1 MMMAAW
7 MARCGINARIVDKRG
22 TRIYA
27 GQADGLQIR
36 SLEIFDSF
44 GFADRAWKEANHM
57 IEMCMWNP
65 GEDGVIRRSDR
76 VPDVPV
82 GLSRFQQIVLHQGR
96 IERFFLDHI
105 KKHSKD
111 TLRVERAVLP
121 ESLHISDDTDNHSPD
136 NYPITVQLRH
146 LTEEEAKPAQSNGS
160 TVSDG
165 LFRSNLAADDTDDLI
180 AKSREKEGSTEIVRA
195 KYMVGYIIPITD
207 FPDIRMR
214 CAVHSASSG
223 SLMVIPRE
231 NKLVRFYIQLTEI
244 KPDASGRADRSK
256 ITPDTIIK
264 AAQRIIA
271 PYKLTYEYCDW
282 WTAYQIGQ
290 RVGTNFDHKNRV
302 FLAGDAVHT
311 HSPKAGQGMNV
322 SMQDA
327 YNLGWKLG
335 LVIKGI
341 TQPSILKTY
350 QSERRRI
357 AQDLIDF
364 DHKFSR
370 LFSGRPAKDVM
381 DEEGV
386 NMGDFKQAFL
396 KGNMFASGL
405 SVNYGTSMLVAK
417 PGSAIDQGDG
427 TDVSSTQPTKVVG
440 RQELATNI
448 KLGMR
453 FPNYKVLN
461 QSDARPWDFQQKL
474 RSDGRFRLIIFAGHV
489 VNAHQQARLRAFCQH
504 LSSSSFL
511 APHLYK
517 TIDILTIHASR
528 RADAELLRD
537 FPDVLHPFDD
547 KTGWDY
553 DLVYVDDESYHEGF
567 EDAYN
572 GYGVSRES
580 GCCNDC
586 LNAPDAFE
594 HALHF
599 KRHTAHFRGK
609 DNFRPT
615 ALRKSLVS
623 PKHPA
628 AFATSTSMVAHAE
641 NRYSAFRASVSQV
654 SGHGGDP
661 AWLCMGDPAPT
672 TTRFAT
678 PPRAN
683 IRDINTVTRT
693 AMERPTTPGG
703 THYGRP
709 PAYDDEDGL
718 SPTMQGGSTM
728 RLLTNVDDS
737 QSYMPRPSFEE
748 SASFMSGVNSTTAAL
763 GERMTSSEVRKQKAA
778 EADIVDFLREAG
790 NALNSSSSA
799 TAAPSTQMPKRKNLK
814 TRFVDQLSPTKT
826 SKLERDPGLPLY
838 EIRPPSPMSRSY
850 HPTATSVSL
859 SRTPS
864 VLDTAPNMPPPS
876 EDSPSYV
883 PYRPRSPDRAPGRP
897 YSPTRTSIDY
907 SRPPASSVSYEPV
920 DLNGSPRPGT
930 PSSRYGG
937 GRPGSPKRP
946 LPPAPLF
953 AGGARPVS
961 RDSEA
966 TMDMTD
972 MTSIPIDDDPFT
984 ENGDDRP
991 DLRSRDSYMSDDT
1004 YTDVYTTMDA
1014 KEKVE
1019 HYGPAPD
1026 GEQTRRGAREAVMS
1040 KKEVRLINGEL
1051 ILECKIPT
1059 ILYSFLPRRDDI
1071 EFTHMRYTAVTCDP
1085 DDFVD
1090 RGYKLRQNIG
1100 NARETELFICI
1111 TMYNETEIDFTR
1123 TMHGVMQNISH
1134 FCSRMK
1140 SRTWGKDG
1148 WQKIVV
1154 CIISDGRGKVHPRTL
1169 DAIAAMGCF
1178 QEGIAKNHVNQKE
1191 VTAHV
1196 YEYTTQVSLDS
1207 DLKFKGAEKG
1217 IVPCQMIFCLKERN
1231 QKKLNSHRWFF
1242 NAFGRALNPNVCILL
1257 DVGTKPGPK
1266 ALYHLWKAFDTDSSV
1281 AGAAGEIKAGK
1292 GKAWLGLLNPLVA
1305 SQNFEYK
1312 MSNILDKPL
1321 ESVFGYITVL
1331 PGALS
1336 AYRYHALQNDH
1347 TGHGPLSQYFKGE
1360 TLHGQDADVFTANMY
1375 LAEDRILCWE
1385 LVAKRSEQWVLKYVK
1400 AATGETDVPD
1410 TVPEFISQRRRW
1422 LNGAFFAAVY
1432 SLLHFKQVWATDHTI
1447 WRKILL
1453 HIEFVYQFVQLLFT
1467 FFSLANFYLTFY
1479 FVAGSLSDPELD
1491 PFGHNIGKYIF
1502 YILRYTCTLLICM
1515 QFILSM
1521 GNRPQGA
1528 KKMFFWSMI
1537 MYGVIMAYTTFASF
1551 YIVVVQL
1558 KDPKAEKSLGNNVFT
1573 NLIISTATT
1582 IGLYFLMSFM
1592 YLDPWHMFTSSAQ
1605 YFALLPSYIATLQV
1619 YAFCNTH
1626 DITWGTKG
1634 DNVAKTD
1641 LGDAKAKTKNVV
1653 ELEMP
1658 SEQLD
1663 IDSGYDEALRNL
1675 RDRVEVPD
1683 PPVSESQQ
1691 QEDYYRAVRT
1701 YMVVIWLISNAILAM
1716 SVSEAYSDRKVT
1728 NNFYLTFILW
1738 AVAGLAFFRAI
1749 GSTTFLVIQWIHAI
1763 METKLKWEDRM
1774 EDKKSRT
1781 GLGGG
1786 IGRRKWGRWGAGGGS
1801 WWSGSAISSKISS
1814 MTPSSWGGSSV
1825 GR

>member
-1 MMMAAW
+1 MLAAW
-7 MARCGINARIVDKRG
+7 MARCGIDARIVDKRG
-22 TRIYA
+22 TKIYA
-27 GQADGLQIR
+27 GQADGLQLR

-44 GFADRAWKEANHM
+44 GFADRVLKEANHM
-57 IEMCMWNP
+57 IENP
-65 GEDGVIRRSDR
+65 GEDGKIRRSDR
-76 VPDVPV
+76 VPDVPP
-82 GLSRFQQIVLHQGR
+82 GLSRFKQIVLHQGR

-111 TLRVERAVLP
+111 TLRVERGVLP
-121 ESLHISDDTDNHSPD
+121 ESLHIAEDLVNDHSPD
-136 NYPITVQLRH
+136 NYPITVQLRY
-146 LTEEEAKPAQSNGS
+146 LTEDEAKPAQSDGS
-160 TVSDG
+160 SVNDG
-165 LFRSNLAADDTDDLI
+165 LFRSNLAEDDTEDLI
-180 AKSREKEGSTEIVRA
+180 ANSREKQGSTEVLRA
-195 KYMVGYIIPITD
+195 KYMVGCDGAHSWTRKQLGFELEGEPTDYIWGVLDIIPITN

-214 CAVHSASSG
+214 CAIHSASSG
-223 SLMVIPRE
+223 SMMVIPRE
-231 NKLVRFYIQLTEI
+231 NKIVRLYIQLTEI

-256 ITPDTIIK
+256 ITPETIIT
-264 AAQRIIA
+264 AAQKIIA
-271 PYKLTYEYCDW
+271 PYDLTYEHCSW

-290 RVGTNFDHKNRV
+290 RVGKDFAHESRV

-335 LVIKGI
+335 LVVKGVA
-341 TQPSILKTY
+341 QPSILKTY

-357 AQDLIDF
+357 AQDLIEF

-386 NMGDFKQAFL
+386 DMGEFKEAFL

-405 SVNYGTSMLVAK
+405 SVDYGTSMLVAK
-417 PGSAIDQGDG
+417 PGNAVDQGDG
-427 TDVSSTQPTKVVG
+427 TDVSSKYAVIG
-440 RQELATNI
+440 KQELASGV

-453 FPNYKVLN
+453 FPSYQVLN
-461 QSDARPWDFQQKL
+461 QSDGRSWHFQQKL
-474 RSDGRFRLIIFAGHV
+474 RSDGRFRIVVFAGNV
-489 VNAHQQARLRAFCQH
+489 VSPAQSSRFRSFCH
-504 LSSSSFL
+504 ELTSSLLL
-511 APHLYK
+511 APHLHK
-517 TIDILTIHASR
+517 DMEILTLHSSKR
-528 RADAELLRD
+528 HDTELLRD
-537 FPDVLHPFDD
+537 FPDVLHPFDA
-547 KTGWDY
+547 KMGWDY
-553 DLVYVDDESYHEGF
+553 DKVYVDDASYHEGYG
-567 EDAYN
+567 DAYK
-572 GYGVSRES
+572 GYGISMWGLLGSLERGGVRVWRSTLGEYLWSKVFKAHWLPVMCPTEKNKAAQDCTTQTLKQSHANIES
-580 GCCNDC
+580 GVKVGRVWD
-586 LNAPDAFE
+586 
-594 HALHF
+594 
-599 KRHTAHFRGK
+599 T
-609 DNFRPT
+609 T
-615 ALRKSLVS
+615 
-623 PKHPA
+623 
-628 AFATSTSMVAHAE
+628 
-641 NRYSAFRASVSQV
+641 
-654 SGHGGDP
+654 
-661 AWLCMGDPAPT
+661 MG
-672 TTRFAT
+672 
-678 PPRAN
+678 
-683 IRDINTVTRT
+683 
-693 AMERPTTPGG
+693 RPTTPGG
-703 THYGRP
+703 SHYGRP
-709 PAYDDEDGL
+709 PAYDDDDL
-718 SPTMQGGSTM
+718 SPQLQGGSTM
-728 RLLTNVDDS
+728 RLLTNVDES
-737 QSYMPRPSFEE
+737 QSYMQRRSFEAASNMS
-748 SASFMSGVNSTTAAL
+748 SANSTTAAL
-763 GERMTSSEVRKQKAA
+763 GRHMTTSEVGKQKAA

-790 NALNSSSSA
+790 NALDSSA
-799 TAAPSTQMPKRKNLK
+799 SAAGVSTLMPRRKTLK
-814 TRFVDQLSPTKT
+814 SQLAGYIAPTKT
-826 SKLERDPGLPLY
+826 VQVQDVGLPLHDL
-838 EIRPPSPMSRSY
+838 RRAPSPVSRAY
-850 HPTATSVSL
+850 HPTSSSVSGL

-864 VLDTAPNMPPPS
+864 VLDTAPNMPPPI
-876 EDSPSYV
+876 EDADSYV
-883 PYRPRSPDRAPGRP
+883 PYRRPLSPDRP
-897 YSPTRTSIDY
+897 YSPTRTSADY
-907 SRPPASSVSYEPV
+907 SRPPASVNSYEPV
-920 DLNGSPRPGT
+920 DLHGSP
-930 PSSRYGG
+930 
-937 GRPGSPKRP
+937 RPGSPKRP

-961 RDSEA
+961 RDSDG

-972 MTSIPIDDDPFT
+972 MHAIPVNDDDPFT
-984 ENGDDRP
+984 EVGDARTDMQ
-991 DLRSRDSYMSDDT
+991 SRASYLSDDT
-1004 YTDVYTTMDA
+1004 YTDGYTVDDDKA
-1014 KEKVE
+1014 EL
-1019 HYGPAPD
+1019 YGPAPD
-1026 GEQTRRGAREAVMS
+1026 GAQARRGVRDAVMT

-1090 RGYKLRQNIG
+1090 RGYQLRQNIG
-1100 NARETELFICI
+1100 NQRETELFIAI
-1111 TMYNETEIDFTR
+1111 TMYNENEIDFTR

-1154 CIISDGRGKVHPRTL
+1154 CIIADGRGKVHPRTL

-1231 QKKLNSHRWFF
+1231 SKKLNSHRWFF
-1242 NAFGRALNPNVCILL
+1242 NAFGRALNPNICILL

-1479 FVAGSLSDPELD
+1479 FVAGSLADPELD

-1528 KKMFFWSMI
+1528 KKMFFWSMV
-1537 MYGVIMAYTTFASF
+1537 MYGIIMAYTTFASF
-1551 YIVVVQL
+1551 YIVIVQL
-1558 KDPKAEKSLGNNVFT
+1558 KDPKTPKTIGANVFT
-1573 NLIISTATT
+1573 NLIISTCTT

-1641 LGDAKAKTKNVV
+1641 LGDAKAKAKNVV

-1675 RDRVEVPD
+1675 RDRVEVHEAPL
-1683 PPVSESQQ
+1683 SESQQ

-1716 SVSEAYSDRKVT
+1716 AVSEAYGNKKVT

-1749 GSTTFLVIQWIHAI
+1749 GSTTFLIINSIQAV
-1763 METKLKWEDRM
+1763 METKLKWQDKID
-1774 EDKKSRT
+1774 DKKSSRT

-1786 IGRRKWGRWGAGGGS
+1786 RKFGRPWWKFWGGGGS
-1801 WWSGSAISSKISS
+1801 VGSSWFSGSTISSKLSS
-1814 MTPSSWGGSSV
+1814 LAPSSWGGSSV